1 MSGKFYDNRELS
13 WLKFNARVLEEAFD
27 EETPLFERLRFVQI
41 FCSNLDEFFMI
52 RVGSLHDKML
62 FDSKDTENKTNMT
75 AKEQLVEIA
84 KRVKQ
89 LLPVK
94 DDAYS
99 AIMDGLKN
107 YGVEH
112 LAVKDL
118 SPEEDAYFRAFFTR
132 EIQPLLFTGV
142 VDKKHPVPF
151 LKSGE
156 IYVGVAIR
164 KKDDAARKV
173 TFGILPASENFP
185 KLVWLP
191 GTGKFLLIEELI
203 SHYAEQVFKNF
214 EIISRC
220 IFRVTRNADIAIDEG
235 LYDHDVDFRDIMSD
249 LVKKRKKLQP
259 VRLEFL
265 GKPDD
270 SIAAL
275 IAKTLKVRDSFIFWQ
290 TAPLTM
296 DFLSSVERKLEK
308 NSELFFAPLTPQKSP
323 AIDTKRPMI
332 EQIKQH
338 DIMLNYPYENIN
350 QFIRLLEEAAEN
362 PDVVSIKIT
371 LYRVARDSKIISA
384 LTRAAEN
391 GKDVLAL
398 VELRARFD
406 EENNIG
412 WSKCLEDAGV
422 TVIYG
427 LDELKVHSKLL
438 LITLRDGNDV
448 SYITQVGT
456 GNYNERTSKLYT
468 DLTLM
473 TADRDFGSDA
483 SVVFNALAVGNT
495 VESTNKLLVAPKGL
509 KSRIVELIDN
519 EITYKDKGYIG
530 IKMNSLTDKDI
541 IEKLAEASRAGVKI
555 ELVVRGICCLIA
567 GVEGD
572 TENIRVISIVGRFLE
587 HSRIYIFGTGDRRRV
602 YISSADFMT
611 RNTERRV
618 EVAAPLL
625 DKSIADRAV
634 EIFETMLRDN
644 VKAREQDSN
653 GNYYHVQPKE
663 GEPRLNSQIYFY
675 EQAYKAAEQAQHEE
689 EEREQ
694 NLRERKAPKAEE
706 LAQAAAALGEF
717 YIVLCQLH
725 GAKLV
730 KGPSICSG
738 HSLPPVKTDRLQIPP
753 GQRASDRR
761 CPHPRL
767 QI

>member
-1 MSGKFYDNRELS
+1 MGGKFYDNRELS

-27 EETPLFERLRFVQI
+27 QDTPLFERLRFVQI

-75 AKEQLVEIA
+75 AKEQLSEIA

-94 DDAYS
+94 DEAYS
-99 AIMDGLKN
+99 AIMDGLKE

-112 LAVKDL
+112 VAVKDL

-270 SIAAL
+270 NMSAL
-275 IAKTLKVRDSFIFWQ
+275 IAKTLKVRESFIFSQ
-290 TAPLTM
+290 TSPLTM

-323 AIDTKRPMI
+323 AIDNKRPMI

-567 GVEGD
+567 GVDGD

-587 HSRIYIFGTGDRRRV
+587 HSRIYIFGTGERRRV

-625 DKSIADRAV
+625 DRSIADRAV

-644 VKAREQDSN
+644 VKAREQDSD
-653 GNYYHVQPKE
+653 GNYYHVQPKD

-675 EQAYKAAEQAQHEE
+675 EQAYKAAEQAHQEE
-689 EEREQ
+689 AERAKAQ
-694 NLRERKAPKAEE
+694 NEARKPLTAEE
-706 LAQAAAALGEF
+706 LAQAAAALGAPYAVPEGCGKANAPTRTARQ
-717 YIVLCQLH
+717 VH
-725 GAKLV
+725 HV
-730 KGPSICSG
+730 KI
-738 HSLPPVKTDRLQIPP
+738 
-753 GQRASDRR
+753 RR
-761 CPHPRL
+761 IRK
-767 QI
+767 

>member
-220 IFRVTRNADIAIDEG
+220 IFRVTRNADITIDEG

-275 IAKTLKVRDSFIFWQ
+275 IAKTLKVRDGFIFWQ

-634 EIFETMLRDN
+634 DIFETMLRDN
-644 VKAREQDSN
+644 VKAREQDSD
-653 GNYYHVQPKE
+653 GNYHHVQPKE
-663 GEPRLNSQIYFY
+663 GDPRLNSQIYFY
-675 EQAYKAAEQAQHEE
+675 EQAYKAAEQAQQEE
-689 EEREQ
+689 AEREQ
-694 NLRERKAPKAEE
+694 NLCERKAPKAEE
-706 LAQAAAALGEF
+706 LAQAAAALGAP
-717 YIVLCQLH
+717 YAVPTAPNGYNQS
-725 GAKLV
+725 V
-730 KGPSICSG
+730 K
-738 HSLPPVKTDRLQIPP
+738 PVHQVKI
-753 GQRASDRR
+753 RR
-761 CPHPRL
+761 IRK
-767 QI
+767 

>member
-644 VKAREQDSN
+644 VKAREQDSD

-689 EEREQ
+689 AEREQ

-706 LAQAAAALGEF
+706 LAQAAAALGAP
-717 YIVLCQLH
+717 YAVPTAPNGYNQSVNPVH
-725 GAKLV
+725 QV
-730 KGPSICSG
+730 KI
-738 HSLPPVKTDRLQIPP
+738 
-753 GQRASDRR
+753 RR
-761 CPHPRL
+761 IRK
-767 QI
+767 

>member
-132 EIQPLLFTGV
+132 EIQSLLFTGV

-323 AIDTKRPMI
+323 SIDTKRPMI

-519 EITYKDKGYIG
+519 EITYKNKGYIG

-644 VKAREQDSN
+644 VKAREQDSD

-694 NLRERKAPKAEE
+694 NLRERKAPKAKE
-706 LAQAAAALGEF
+706 LAQAAAAP
-717 YIVLCQLH
+717 
-725 GAKLV
+725 GAPYTVPTAPNGYSQSAKPIHQV
-730 KGPSICSG
+730 KI
-738 HSLPPVKTDRLQIPP
+738 
-753 GQRASDRR
+753 RR
-761 CPHPRL
+761 IRK
-767 QI
+767 

>member
-1 MSGKFYDNRELS
+1 MGGKFYDNRELS

-27 EETPLFERLRFVQI
+27 ENTPLFERLRFVQI

-52 RVGSLHDKML
+52 RVGSLHDKMI
-62 FDSKDTENKTNMT
+62 FDSRDTENKTNMT

-84 KRVKQ
+84 KQVKK
-89 LLPVK
+89 LLPLK
-94 DDAYS
+94 DSAYS
-99 AIMDGLKN
+99 EIMEGLKG

-112 LAVKDL
+112 IDPMNLT
-118 SPEEDAYFRAFFTR
+118 PEEDAFYRAFFAR

-151 LKSGE
+151 LKNGE
-156 IYVGVAIR
+156 VYVGVMIR
-164 KKDDAARKV
+164 KKDDAAGKG

-191 GTGKFLLIEELI
+191 GTGKFLLTEELI
-203 SHYAEQVFKNF
+203 SRYSELVFKNF
-214 EIISRC
+214 EITSRC
-220 IFRVTRNADIAIDEG
+220 IFRVTRNADITMNEG
-235 LYDHDVDFRDIMSD
+235 LYDHDVDFRDIMSE

-259 VRLEFL
+259 VRLEFQ
-265 GKPDD
+265 GKPDERMMM
-270 SIAAL
+270 L
-275 IAKTLKVRDSFIFWQ
+275 ISKTLKVKDSFVFTQ
-290 TAPLTM
+290 SAPLTM
-296 DFLSSVERKLEK
+296 DFLSSVERRLEK
-308 NSELFFAPLTPQKSP
+308 QGELFFKPLTPQKSP
-323 AIDTKRPMI
+323 DIDPKIPMI
-332 EQIKQH
+332 EQIKRH
-338 DIMLNYPYENIN
+338 DVMLNYPYENIS
-350 QFIRLLEEAAEN
+350 QFIRLLDEAADN
-362 PDVVSIKIT
+362 PSVVSIKIT

-412 WSKCLEDAGV
+412 WSKRLEEAGV

-427 LDELKVHSKLL
+427 LEELKVHSKLL

-519 EITYKDKGYIG
+519 EITYKKDGYIG

-555 ELVVRGICCLIA
+555 ELVVRGICCLVA

-587 HSRIYIFGTGDRRRV
+587 HSRIYIFGRGDRRRV

-625 DKSIADRAV
+625 DRRLSDRAV
-634 EIFETMLRDN
+634 AIFETCLKDN
-644 VKAREQDSN
+644 VKAREQDSD
-653 GNYYHVQPKE
+653 GNYHRVQPKE
-663 GEPRLNSQIYFY
+663 GEPLLNSQIFFY
-675 EQAYKAAEQAQHEE
+675 EQAYKAAEGSAASAPEPEKPAVQPLP
-689 EEREQ
+689 EQ
-694 NLRERKAPKAEE
+694 KPEAEKTAAPE
-706 LAQAAAALGEF
+706 
-717 YIVLCQLH
+717 IH
-725 GAKLV
+725 RV
-730 KGPSICSG
+730 KI
-738 HSLPPVKTDRLQIPP
+738 
-753 GQRASDRR
+753 RR
-761 CPHPRL
+761 VRR
-767 QI
+767 

>member
-132 EIQPLLFTGV
+132 EIQSLLFTGV

-587 HSRIYIFGTGDRRRV
+587 HSRIYIFGTDDRRRV

-625 DKSIADRAV
+625 DRSIADRAV
-634 EIFETMLRDN
+634 DIFETMLRDN
-644 VKAREQDSN
+644 VKAREQDSD

-689 EEREQ
+689 EERE
-694 NLRERKAPKAEE
+694 RKAPKAEE
-706 LAQAAAALGEF
+706 LAQAAAALGAP
-717 YIVLCQLH
+717 YTVPTAPNGYSQS
-725 GAKLV
+725 AKPIHQV
-730 KGPSICSG
+730 KI
-738 HSLPPVKTDRLQIPP
+738 
-753 GQRASDRR
+753 RR
-761 CPHPRL
+761 IRK
-767 QI
+767 

>member
-27 EETPLFERLRFVQI
+27 QDTPLFERLRFVQI

-75 AKEQLVEIA
+75 AKEQLSEIA

-94 DDAYS
+94 DEAYS
-99 AIMDGLKN
+99 AIMDGLRE

-112 LAVKDL
+112 VAVKDL

-132 EIQPLLFTGV
+132 EIQSLLFTGV

-235 LYDHDVDFRDIMSD
+235 LYDHDVDFRDIMSE

-270 SIAAL
+270 SMSAL
-275 IAKTLKVRDSFIFWQ
+275 IAKTLKVRDSFIFSQ
-290 TAPLTM
+290 TSPLTM

-308 NSELFFAPLTPQKSP
+308 NSELFFAPLTPQRSP
-323 AIDTKRPMI
+323 AIDTKRSMI

-587 HSRIYIFGTGDRRRV
+587 HSRIYIFGTGERRRV

-625 DKSIADRAV
+625 DRSIADRAV

-644 VKAREQDSN
+644 VKAREQDSD

-675 EQAYKAAEQAQHEE
+675 EQAYKAAEQAQQEE
-689 EEREQ
+689 AERARAQ
-694 NLRERKAPKAEE
+694 SSARKPLTAEE
-706 LAQAAAALGEF
+706 LAQAAAALGAPYAVPEGCGKTA
-717 YIVLCQLH
+717 IPLQAEKPVH
-725 GAKLV
+725 HV
-730 KGPSICSG
+730 KI
-738 HSLPPVKTDRLQIPP
+738 
-753 GQRASDRR
+753 RR
-761 CPHPRL
+761 
-767 QI
+767 IKK

>member
-132 EIQPLLFTGV
+132 EIQSLLFTGV

-644 VKAREQDSN
+644 VKAREQDSD

-706 LAQAAAALGEF
+706 LAQAAAALG
-717 YIVLCQLH
+717 
-725 GAKLV
+725 A
-730 KGPSICSG
+730 P
-738 HSLPPVKTDRLQIPP
+738 
-753 GQRASDRR
+753 
-761 CPHPRL
+761 
-767 QI
+767 

>member
-1 MSGKFYDNRELS
+1 MGGKFYDNRELS

-75 AKEQLVEIA
+75 AKEQLIEIA

-94 DDAYS
+94 DEAYS
-99 AIMDGLKN
+99 AIMDGLKE

-112 LAVKDL
+112 VAVKGL

-156 IYVGVAIR
+156 VYVGVAIR

-203 SHYAEQVFKNF
+203 SHYAELVFKNF

-270 SIAAL
+270 SMSAL
-275 IAKTLKVRDSFIFWQ
+275 IAKTLKVRDNFIFWQ

-323 AIDTKRPMI
+323 SIDTKRPMI

-625 DKSIADRAV
+625 DRTIADRAV
-634 EIFETMLRDN
+634 KIFETMLRDN
-644 VKAREQDSN
+644 VKAREQGSD
-653 GNYYHVQPKE
+653 GIYHHVEPKQ

-675 EQAYKAAEQAQHEE
+675 EQAYKAAEQAQ
-689 EEREQ
+689 Q
-694 NLRERKAPKAEE
+694 AEE
-706 LAQAAAALGEF
+706 ARLQNEKSERAADSAQAAAALGASFEARSSENAPAPEAPKAQGSQNSTQT
-717 YIVLCQLH
+717 VH
-725 GAKLV
+725 RV
-730 KGPSICSG
+730 KIRK
-738 HSLPPVKTDRLQIPP
+738 V
-753 GQRASDRR
+753 RR
-761 CPHPRL
+761 
-767 QI
+767 

>member
-132 EIQPLLFTGV
+132 EIQSLLFTGV

-265 GKPDD
+265 GKPVD

-644 VKAREQDSN
+644 VKAREQDSD

-689 EEREQ
+689 EERE
-694 NLRERKAPKAEE
+694 RKAPKAEE
-706 LAQAAAALGEF
+706 LAQAAAALGAP
-717 YIVLCQLH
+717 YTVPTAPNGYSQS
-725 GAKLV
+725 AKPIHQV
-730 KGPSICSG
+730 KI
-738 HSLPPVKTDRLQIPP
+738 
-753 GQRASDRR
+753 RR
-761 CPHPRL
+761 IRK
-767 QI
+767 

>member
-1 MSGKFYDNRELS
+1 MNGKFYDNRELS

-644 VKAREQDSN
+644 VKAREQDSD

-689 EEREQ
+689 EERE
-694 NLRERKAPKAEE
+694 RKAPKAEE
-706 LAQAAAALGEF
+706 LAQAAAALGAP
-717 YIVLCQLH
+717 YTVPTAPNGYSQS
-725 GAKLV
+725 AKPIHQV
-730 KGPSICSG
+730 KI
-738 HSLPPVKTDRLQIPP
+738 
-753 GQRASDRR
+753 RR
-761 CPHPRL
+761 IRK
-767 QI
+767 

>member
-1 MSGKFYDNRELS
+1 MGGKFYDNRELS

-99 AIMDGLKN
+99 AIMDGLKA

-112 LAVKDL
+112 VAVKDL

-203 SHYAEQVFKNF
+203 SHYAELVFKNF

-249 LVKKRKKLQP
+249 LIKKRKKLQP
-259 VRLEFL
+259 VRLEFM

-270 SIAAL
+270 SISSL
-275 IAKTLKVRDSFIFWQ
+275 IAKTLKVRDSFIFSQ

-438 LITLRDGNDV
+438 LITLRVGNDV

-634 EIFETMLRDN
+634 DIFETMLRDN
-644 VKAREQDSN
+644 VKAREQDSD

-675 EQAYKAAEQAQHEE
+675 EQAYKAAEQAQQEE
-689 EEREQ
+689 AEREEAQ
-694 NLRERKAPKAEE
+694 KAQKAQRDEE
-706 LAQAAAALGEF
+706 LAQAAVALGAP
-717 YIVLCQLH
+717 YAVPTAPSDHSQT
-725 GAKLV
+725 AKPVHQV
-730 KGPSICSG
+730 KIRK
-738 HSLPPVKTDRLQIPP
+738 V
-753 GQRASDRR
+753 RR
-761 CPHPRL
+761 
-767 QI
+767 

>member
-132 EIQPLLFTGV
+132 EIQSLLFTGV

-509 KSRIVELIDN
+509 KSRIVEFIDN

-587 HSRIYIFGTGDRRRV
+587 HSRIYIFGTDDRRRV

-625 DKSIADRAV
+625 DRSIADRAV
-634 EIFETMLRDN
+634 DIFETMLRDH
-644 VKAREQDSN
+644 VKAREQDSD

-689 EEREQ
+689 EERE
-694 NLRERKAPKAEE
+694 RKAPKAEE
-706 LAQAAAALGEF
+706 LAQAAAALGAP
-717 YIVLCQLH
+717 YTVPTAPNGYSQS
-725 GAKLV
+725 AKPIHQV
-730 KGPSICSG
+730 KI
-738 HSLPPVKTDRLQIPP
+738 
-753 GQRASDRR
+753 RR
-761 CPHPRL
+761 IRK
-767 QI
+767 

>member
-27 EETPLFERLRFVQI
+27 QDTPLFERLRFVQI

-75 AKEQLVEIA
+75 AKEQLAEIA

-94 DDAYS
+94 DEAYS
-99 AIMDGLKN
+99 VIMDGLRE

-112 LAVKDL
+112 VAVKDL

-235 LYDHDVDFRDIMSD
+235 LYDHDVDFRDIMSE

-270 SIAAL
+270 SMSAL
-275 IAKTLKVRDSFIFWQ
+275 IAKTLKVRDSFIFSQ
-290 TAPLTM
+290 TSPLTM

-308 NSELFFAPLTPQKSP
+308 NSELFFAPLTPQRSP
-323 AIDTKRPMI
+323 AIDTKRSMI

-587 HSRIYIFGTGDRRRV
+587 HSRIYIFGTGERRRV

-625 DKSIADRAV
+625 DRSIADRAV

-644 VKAREQDSN
+644 VKAREQDSD

-675 EQAYKAAEQAQHEE
+675 EQAYKAAEQAQQEE
-689 EEREQ
+689 AERARVQ
-694 NLRERKAPKAEE
+694 SSARKPLTPEE
-706 LAQAAAALGEF
+706 LAQAAAALGAPYAVPEGCGKTT
-717 YIVLCQLH
+717 VPLQAEKPVH
-725 GAKLV
+725 HV
-730 KGPSICSG
+730 KI
-738 HSLPPVKTDRLQIPP
+738 
-753 GQRASDRR
+753 RR
-761 CPHPRL
+761 TKK
-767 QI
+767 